1 MSQSNLP
8 FLTAPIF
15 YANVRRL
22 RLTYVGGTSGNQYYE
37 LSNGTLILKS
47 GNFPAAGEYVL
58 HLVAQG
64 YANKTLSIPIMEA
77 ESEGNGHG
85 GGSEGT
91 GSGESGGSGNAG
103 EPGGGSGALSA
114 VPGVAEVNYQRTGR
128 MPYVRFVELV
138 FDNSVSAEDAYAFIN
153 HPDAEVKVNG
163 VRWTKA
169 GGFDRYSSNQ
179 YIPYDN
185 GTMDFHADSL
195 KDAENTI
202 EISVEGYALFSYVYI
217 KKIEA
222 EPSYRNVAATSGYFG
237 TPAHLGN

>member
-1 MSQSNLP
+1 MSIISPEGSPNRGHFSNAVQGVLLRDP
-8 FLTAPIF
+8 QNQLRPVYTA
-15 YANVRRL
+15 L
-22 RLTYVGGTSGNQYYE
+22 VGGTSGNQYYE

-138 FDNSVSAEDAYAFIN
+138 FDNSVSAEDASFKQN
-153 HPDAEVKVNG
+153 K
-163 VRWTKA
+163 K
-169 GGFDRYSSNQ
+169 
-179 YIPYDN
+179 
-185 GTMDFHADSL
+185 M
-195 KDAENTI
+195 
-202 EISVEGYALFSYVYI
+202 EG
-217 KKIEA
+217 
-222 EPSYRNVAATSGYFG
+222 
-237 TPAHLGN
+237 